1 MKHSNGFE
9 SPLTQPYRPPRT
21 ENLHNKHDDYAQ
33 EAFLRLLQTKD
44 GHALLERILYAP
56 DDESMSYFLRAYITA
71 RADDVRRRMR
81 LKRSGVTERL
91 GEQEVEDIIDA
102 FTEIEAADELA
113 YVLREYDCPEL
124 HRFLR
129 AYRLRER
136 GSRVPQQLL
145 NQLVKDRRTSGLAL
159 QLR

>member
-1 MKHSNGFE
+1 
-9 SPLTQPYRPPRT
+9 
-21 ENLHNKHDDYAQ
+21 
-33 EAFLRLLQTKD
+33 
-44 GHALLERILYAP
+44 
-56 DDESMSYFLRAYITA
+56 MSYFLRAYITA

-81 LKRSGVTERL
+81 LKRSGITERL